1 MLTLNCLYK
10 QVEVAKWAEK
20 NIEDVT
26 LRITFKP
33 KHNIDFISMFSA
45 RSAKFFPTD
54 YGVMKTEVFAE
65 MTQITEQNTGRVDG

>member
-1 MLTLNCLYK
+1 M
-10 QVEVAKWAEK
+10 
-20 NIEDVT
+20 T

-45 RSAKFFPTD
+45 RSAKFFSTD